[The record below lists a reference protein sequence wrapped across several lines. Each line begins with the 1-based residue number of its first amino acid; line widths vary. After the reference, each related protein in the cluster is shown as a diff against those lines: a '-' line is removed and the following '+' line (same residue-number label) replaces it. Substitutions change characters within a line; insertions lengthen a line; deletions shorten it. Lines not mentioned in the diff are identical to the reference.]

1 MYPEKIKKRLKKQL
15 MEDIPEDAWN
25 INFIFNKYDVDI
37 RYSIDN
43 FICFKPAIKL
53 DFIKLA
59 YQATNNPFHKIFI
72 KLISLNKKLREV
84 TNKNI
89 ADKLWEDKHGL

>member
-1 MYPEKIKKRLKKQL
+1 MYPEEIEKRLKKQL
-15 MEDIPEDAWN
+15 MEDIPEDARN
-25 INFIFNKYDVDI
+25 ITFIFNKYDVDI
-37 RYSIDN
+37 FYKMDG
-43 FICFKPAIKL
+43 PAYWNPDIKL

-59 YQATNNPFHKIFI
+59 YQTTNNPFYKIFI
-72 KLISLNKKLREV
+72 KLISLNKRLREM